1 MAEWT
6 DLEIRILIDEHRIK
20 NNEFHNLGRNWE
32 RFWGTIAD
40 KINQE
45 NGTSFNGHQCKEKF
59 SNLVRDYNTMCDFM
73 SGKSKA
79 RSRTGARYFD
89 EFRTHFW
96 ERSEDEFD
104 RVCRIN
110 TFNQKRSRG
119 SGYIT
124 PIPSTRNVER
134 ELRSSERR
142 RRQFLP
148 VRERHSELL
157 PVSSLITNDEMD
169 ISDTEQLVGQ
179 RKTSTHEELSL
190 SLYLPPSYD
199 IATAQ
204 ESSNVRV
211 IYNNYISY

>member
-1 MAEWT
+1 MLLGDFEEDGAYFDKEVDSTPLSAKETNEEMPDDLDDDGYNGYGGYNEYGECDRGYYYRDGGYERKTSPMMSPIISPT
-6 DLEIRILIDEHRIK
+6 DPEIRTFIDEHRTRNDK
-20 NNEFHNLGRNWE
+20 FHNLGRNWE
-32 RFWGTIAD
+32 RFWYTIAD

-59 SNLVRDYNTMCDFM
+59 SNLVRDYNTICDFM

-89 EFRTHFW
+89 EFCIHFW

-124 PIPSTRNVER
+124 PIPSTRNVKR
-134 ELRSSERR
+134 ELRSSERW
-142 RRQFLP
+142 
-148 VRERHSELL
+148 
-157 PVSSLITNDEMD
+157 
-169 ISDTEQLVGQ
+169 
-179 RKTSTHEELSL
+179 LS
-190 SLYLPPSYD
+190 
-199 IATAQ
+199 
-204 ESSNVRV
+204 
-211 IYNNYISY
+211 